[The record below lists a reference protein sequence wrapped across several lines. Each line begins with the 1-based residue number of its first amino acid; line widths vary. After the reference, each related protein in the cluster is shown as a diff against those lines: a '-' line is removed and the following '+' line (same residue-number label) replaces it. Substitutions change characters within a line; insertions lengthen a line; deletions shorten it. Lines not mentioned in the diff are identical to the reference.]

1 MATFSLENFGCRAT
15 EADAAAMRRAL
26 RSAGWTMLEQHASA
40 DVVVLNTCTVTSA
53 ADSQA
58 RDAVRKIHR
67 ANPAARILV
76 TGCYAQRAPEDLAQL
91 PGVSW
96 VVGNSHQ
103 TEIPRLLREL
113 AAPGA
118 GVPFAARS
126 VANSSS
132 ESAEPAPARDFVPLA
147 TLDTEPMS
155 LARGP
160 AKILT
165 GDIFAQTSMQVS
177 PLEGIP
183 ADRTRPILKIQD
195 GCNNRCSYCVI
206 PFVRGRSRSLPPEE
220 VLQETRNLIDAGAKE
235 IVLSGINLGSYG
247 RDLAPRVELADLV
260 RRILNETA
268 LEQLRFS
275 SIEPQDVTEDFV
287 ALVAASPR
295 IAPHFHVPLQS
306 GSDRILRAMHR
317 WYRAAHY
324 AERIHLIRRALPDA
338 AIGADV
344 IAGFPGETDEDFAAT
359 FDFIARLPFTYLHV
373 FSFSAR
379 PGTKAADLGAPVSLA
394 VTRDRARALRALGQ
408 QKAAAFRELQAGT
421 KCARAHAGARRRHL
435 DRSFDRELSES
446 ASGRPP
452 PRECLVRSAHQL
464 RAGSSGARRS
474 AQFSKITSASARF
487 PLCVIVSEMFFTPSR
502 AANSPATP
510 CSRSEGLPLGS
521 RITSISRQRMPDRQP
536 VPSAFIAASFAANR
550 PA

>member
-26 RSAGWTMLEQHASA
+26 RRAGWTMLDQHASA

-103 TEIPRLLREL
+103 DEIPRLLREL
-113 AAPGA
+113 FAPVADTTVAAGT
-118 GVPFAARS
+118 V
-126 VANSSS
+126 NSSS
-132 ESAEPAPARDFVPLA
+132 GQSLDYAPARDFVPLA

-177 PLEGIP
+177 PFEGIP

-206 PFVRGRSRSLPPEE
+206 PFVRGRSRSLPSDA
-220 VLQETRNLIDAGAKE
+220 VLEETRKLVATGAKE

-247 RDLAPRVELADLV
+247 RDLAPRVVLADLV
-260 RRILNETA
+260 RRILHETA

-317 WYRAAHY
+317 WYRADHY
-324 AERIHLIRRALPDA
+324 AERIQLIRSALPDA

-359 FDFIARLPFTYLHV
+359 FEFIARLPFTYLHV

-379 PGTKAADLGAPVSLA
+379 PGTKAVELGAPVSPA
-394 VTRDRARALRALGQ
+394 VTRDRARALRTLGQ
-408 QKAAAFRELQAGT
+408 QKAAAFRELQAGR
-421 KCARAHAGARRRHL
+421 K
-435 DRSFDRELSES
+435 
-446 ASGRPP
+446 
-452 PRECLVRSAHQL
+452 L
-464 RAGSSGARRS
+464 RALTLARGGDTWTEALTGNYLKVR
-474 AQFSKITSASARF
+474 
-487 PLCVIVSEMFFTPSR
+487 V
-502 AANSPATP
+502 
-510 CSRSEGLPLGS
+510 EG
-521 RITSISRQRMPDRQP
+521 R
-536 VPSAFIAASFAANR
+536 R
-550 PA
+550 PANVWCEARISAAQEVAERNEALSSRR

>member
-26 RSAGWTMLEQHASA
+26 RSAGWTMLDQHGAS

-53 ADSQA
+53 ADAQA

-67 ANPAARILV
+67 ENPAARIVV

-103 TEIPRLLREL
+103 AEIPRLLRNLFTPNADTPSEVG
-113 AAPGA
+113 AA
-118 GVPFAARS
+118 
-126 VANSSS
+126 ANVSR
-132 ESAEPAPARDFVPLA
+132 ESLHSAPAPDFVPLA
-147 TLDTEPMS
+147 TLDSEPMS

-165 GDIFAQTSMQVS
+165 GDIFEQTSMQVS
-177 PLEGIP
+177 PHEAIP
-183 ADRTRPILKIQD
+183 AERTRPILKIQD

-206 PFVRGRSRSLPPEE
+206 PFVRGRSRSLPPDE
-220 VLQETRNLIDAGAKE
+220 VLKETRQLVAAGAKE

-247 RDLAPRVELADLV
+247 RDLTPRVGLADLV
-260 RRILNETA
+260 RRILSETS
-268 LEQLRFS
+268 LQQLRFS

-324 AERIHLIRRALPDA
+324 AERIQRIRSAQPDA

-344 IAGFPGETDEDFAAT
+344 IAGFPGESGEDFAET

-379 PGTKAADLGAPVSLA
+379 PGTKAADLGTPVSLA

-408 QKAAAFRELQAGT
+408 QKAAAFRALQAGRNVRALT
-421 KCARAHAGARRRHL
+421 LARGGDNWTQALTGNYLKVRVEGRWPANIWCQARIHAAPEAVEREEEFSFRR
-435 DRSFDRELSES
+435 
-446 ASGRPP
+446 
-452 PRECLVRSAHQL
+452 
-464 RAGSSGARRS
+464 
-474 AQFSKITSASARF
+474 
-487 PLCVIVSEMFFTPSR
+487 
-502 AANSPATP
+502 
-510 CSRSEGLPLGS
+510 
-521 RITSISRQRMPDRQP
+521 
-536 VPSAFIAASFAANR
+536 
-550 PA
+550 

>member
-26 RSAGWTMLEQHASA
+26 RSAGWTLLDGHASA

-58 RDAVRKIHR
+58 REAVRKIHR

-76 TGCYAQRAPEDLAQL
+76 TGCYAQRAPEDVAEL

-96 VVGNSHQ
+96 VIGNSHQ
-103 TEIPRLLREL
+103 TEIPHLLREL
-113 AAPGA
+113 FSPDADAPSTVASLANFSRDSLG
-118 GVPFAARS
+118 S
-126 VANSSS
+126 V
-132 ESAEPAPARDFVPLA
+132 PARDFVPLA
-147 TLDTEPMS
+147 MLDSEPMS

-177 PLEGIP
+177 PLEGLP
-183 ADRTRPILKIQD
+183 VDRTRPILKIQD

-206 PFVRGRSRSLPPEE
+206 PFVRGRSRSLPPSE
-220 VLQETRNLIDAGAKE
+220 VLGETRNLVVAGAKE

-247 RDLAPRVELADLV
+247 RELMPRVGLADLV
-260 RRILNETA
+260 RRILDETMV
-268 LEQLRFS
+268 EQLRFS

-306 GSDRILRAMHR
+306 GSDQILRAMHR

-324 AERIHLIRRALPDA
+324 AERIQLIRDALPNA

-344 IAGFPGETDEDFAAT
+344 IAGFPGETDEDFRAT

-379 PGTKAADLGAPVSLA
+379 PGTKAVDLGAPVSPA

-408 QKAAAFRELQAGT
+408 QKAEAFRELQAGRT
-421 KCARAHAGARRRHL
+421 VRALTLARGGGNWTEALTGNYMKVRV
-435 DRSFDRELSES
+435 E
-446 ASGRPP
+446 GR
-452 PRECLVRSAHQL
+452 
-464 RAGSSGARRS
+464 
-474 AQFSKITSASARF
+474 
-487 PLCVIVSEMFFTPSR
+487 R
-502 AANSPATP
+502 AANLWCEARISAAPEAVEREEILS
-510 CSRSEGLPLGS
+510 SR
-521 RITSISRQRMPDRQP
+521 R
-536 VPSAFIAASFAANR
+536 
-550 PA
+550 

>member
-26 RSAGWTMLEQHASA
+26 RSAGFTLLDQHATS

-67 ANPAARILV
+67 ANPAARIVV

-96 VVGNSHQ
+96 VVGNSQQ

-113 AAPGA
+113 FAPGA
-118 GVPFAARS
+118 DTPGAAVS
-126 VANSSS
+126 AANFSR
-132 ESAEPAPARDFVPLA
+132 ESLDSASARDFVPLA
-147 TLDTEPMS
+147 TLDSEPMS

-160 AKILT
+160 AKILS
-165 GDIFAQTSMQVS
+165 GDIFAQTAMQVS

-183 ADRTRPILKIQD
+183 VDRTRPILKIQD

-206 PFVRGRSRSLPPEE
+206 PFVRGSSRSLRPDD
-220 VLQETRNLIDAGAKE
+220 VLQETRKLVDAGAKE

-247 RDLAPRVELADLV
+247 RDLVPRVELAALV

-268 LEQLRFS
+268 LDQLRFS

-287 ALVAASPR
+287 ALVSESPR
-295 IAPHFHVPLQS
+295 IAQHFHVPLQS

-324 AERIHLIRRALPDA
+324 AERIQLIRNLLPDA

-359 FDFIARLPFTYLHV
+359 FDFIAQLPFTYLHV

-379 PGTKAADLGAPVSLA
+379 PGTKAVDLGAPVAAA
-394 VTRDRARALRALGQ
+394 VTRDRARALRSLGQ
-408 QKAAAFRELQAGT
+408 QKSAAFRELQAGRST
-421 KCARAHAGARRRHL
+421 RALTLARGGDTWTEALTGNYLKVRVEGRLPANVWCEARISPTQQEAEHEEV
-435 DRSFDRELSES
+435 F
-446 ASGRPP
+446 
-452 PRECLVRSAHQL
+452 
-464 RAGSSGARRS
+464 SSR
-474 AQFSKITSASARF
+474 K
-487 PLCVIVSEMFFTPSR
+487 
-502 AANSPATP
+502 
-510 CSRSEGLPLGS
+510 
-521 RITSISRQRMPDRQP
+521 
-536 VPSAFIAASFAANR
+536 
-550 PA
+550 